1 MVGEQDQLW
10 EYVQCKGSRINDRG
24 AEAIIGQQRYLNRG
38 AETKVRNRR
47 NGIENGEMV
56 VEQGHFFGEKEQWY
70 GNSSKDCLPGLVVA
84 PGGTFPWAPGHTASL
99 GCSEGP
105 P

>member
-38 AETKVRNRR
+38 AGTKVRSRR
-47 NGIENGEMV
+47 NGIGAGEMV
-56 VEQGHFFGEKEQWY
+56 GEQGQFLGEKEQWY
-70 GNSSKDCLPGLVVA
+70 GSS
-84 PGGTFPWAPGHTASL
+84 
-99 GCSEGP
+99 
-105 P
+105 